1 MKRLKQT
8 YLPIL
13 FIALTALVGACST
26 TKVLEDGKYRLKSNV
41 ITVENAKEHPEYK
54 TSELDK
60 YIRQKPNTYFFKT
73 KKGGWNPFL
82 YVANWTNGKGKG
94 WDKFVTK
101 LGQAPVEFRPS
112 LVNDSKSNILT
123 HLKYKGYYNSTITD
137 SIDVKKRQAVVFY
150 DVVLGKQY
158 PIKQIF
164 YQIDDPGLREAVLA
178 DTVNSLIKPGVP
190 LSEDLFEKET
200 ERSAAHLKNSG
211 YYEFSKNY
219 YFFSADTVS
228 VKDSALVRV
237 IVRNYTRNE
246 TPEEARPHRKFHFGE
261 VYINPISDNL
271 RFRTSNSLKIPQ
283 IMDTVMYD
291 DVTILYDKN
300 RRIRPSVL
308 DKMNRLH
315 PGDVYSEDIV
325 NNTYQRFSNLRLYS
339 SVNVELTK
347 VDTNVVDCMIRL
359 LPSKTHGYSVSLEA
373 SVNTSGL
380 FGISPTITYLNR
392 NIFRGGEWLSV
403 SVSGN
408 FQFSAVNST
417 RANEFGASAGLSFP
431 TFLLL
436 PNNVFENII
445 PRTDVT
451 LSYNFQQRPE
461 YTRNMI
467 GGNFG
472 WSWSSRSDKFYFKV
486 APVQIN
492 IVNLPKMSAD
502 FLENM
507 TNPFVREAYKNQFE
521 FGLGFNIQYSSDPNV
536 NPDRS
541 FFKASLQ
548 YDMSGNL
555 ISAFNKF
562 MPTDDNGAH
571 TVWNA
576 PYSQFARIE
585 LSVAQ
590 TWKFGKN
597 NKQAFA
603 VRALGGIGFA
613 YGNSAKMPFER
624 LFWAGGA
631 NSLRGWSGRSVG
643 PGSSPMDTTFSIPN
657 QTGDMR
663 LEANVEYRFPLFSIF
678 RGAVFADWGNIWN
691 LDRSIWETIETPDQE
706 AVLDDTYFSLK
717 NMLKTSAFSGGIGL
731 RADINFVVIR
741 LDFGI
746 KLYDPAV
753 QQWQNISKWFKRGG
767 YALQFGIGYP
777 F

>member
-1 MKRLKQT
+1 MKRLEPT
-8 YLPIL
+8 YFL
-13 FIALTALVGACST
+13 FLTVVVMLLLGACST
-26 TKVLEDGKYRLKSNV
+26 TKVLEDDKYRLKSNV
-41 ITVENAKEHPEYK
+41 ITVENAEEYPDYK
-54 TSELDK
+54 ISGLDK

-82 YVANWTNGKGKG
+82 YVANWTNGKGGG

-112 LVNDSKSNILT
+112 LVNDSKSNLQT
-123 HLKYKGYYNSTITD
+123 HLKYNGYYNSTVTD
-137 SIDVKKRQAVVFY
+137 SIELKKQQAVVY
-150 DVVLGKQY
+150 YNVRLGKQY
-158 PIKQIF
+158 PIKKIF
-164 YQIDDPGLREAVLA
+164 YQIDDPTLREFILA
-178 DTVNSLIKPGVP
+178 DTLNSFIKVGVP
-190 LSEDLFEKET
+190 LSEGLLDSEI
-200 ERSAAHLKNSG
+200 ERSAAYLRNNG
-211 YYEFSKNY
+211 YYDFSKNY
-219 YFFSADTVS
+219 YFFAADTVS
-228 VKDSALVRV
+228 VKDSALLRV
-237 IVRNYTRNE
+237 IVKNYTRNE
-246 TPEEARPHRKFHFGE
+246 TPEDAKPHRQFYIGD

-271 RFRTSNSLKIPQ
+271 RYRTANSLKIPQ
-283 IMDTVMYD
+283 VMDTVKHHD
-291 DVTILYDKN
+291 LTILYDKN
-300 RRIRPSVL
+300 RKIRPSIL
-308 DKMNRLH
+308 DRMNRLH
-315 PGDVYSEDIV
+315 KGDLYSENLV
-325 NNTYQRFSNLRLYS
+325 NSTYQRFSNLRLYS

-380 FGISPTITYLNR
+380 FGISPTVSYLNR
-392 NIFRGGEWLSV
+392 NIFRGGEWLSL

-408 FQFSAVNST
+408 FQFSATNST

-431 TFLLL
+431 TFVLL
-436 PNNVFENII
+436 PDRVFKNII
-445 PRTDVT
+445 PRTD
-451 LSYNFQQRPE
+451 LAFSYNFQQRPE

-472 WSWSSRSDKFYFKV
+472 WSWSSRSNKFYYKLV
-486 APVQIN
+486 PVQIN
-492 IVNLPKMSAD
+492 LVNLPKMSPG

-521 FGLGFNIQYSSDPNV
+521 FGLGFDIQYSSDPSI

-541 FFKASLQ
+541 FFKANLQ
-548 YDMSGNL
+548 FDMSGNL
-555 ISAFNKF
+555 LSAFNKF
-562 MPTDDNGAH
+562 MPTDSAGYH

-597 NKQAFA
+597 NKQALA
-603 VRALGGIGFA
+603 VRALGGFGYA

-643 PGSSPMDTTFSIPN
+643 PGSAPMDTTFSIPN

-663 LEANVEYRFPLFSIF
+663 LEANIEYRFPLFSVF
-678 RGAVFADWGNIWN
+678 RGAVFFDWGNIWN
-691 LDRSIWETIETPDQE
+691 IDRRAWENIASVEQE
-706 AVLDDTYFSLK
+706 AVLDESYFSFK
-717 NMLKTSAFSGGIGL
+717 NMLRTSSLSGGIGL
-731 RADINFVVIR
+731 RVDINFVVIR
-741 LDFGI
+741 LDLGF
-746 KLYDPAV
+746 KLYDPAK
-753 QQWQNISKWFKRGG
+753 QDWNHISQWFRKSN